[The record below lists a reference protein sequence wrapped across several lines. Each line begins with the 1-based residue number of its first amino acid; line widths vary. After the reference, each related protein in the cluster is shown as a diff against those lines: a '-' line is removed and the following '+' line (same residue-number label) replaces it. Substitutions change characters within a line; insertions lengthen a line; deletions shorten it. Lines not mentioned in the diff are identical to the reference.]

1 MAHGS
6 NNLEHVF
13 MFMLKAKKI
22 ITMMM
27 MMSESDNRLK
37 LFADIEDEILFQ
49 YCQSDSLSEEGLCEK
64 IELYG
69 LESNN
74 DSQTRNYIFFFAACR
89 NERVTEG
96 IIHVRSY
103 YKSSP
108 EIT

>member
-1 MAHGS
+1 MREPVVSA
-6 NNLEHVF
+6 
-13 MFMLKAKKI
+13 
-22 ITMMM
+22 
-27 MMSESDNRLK
+27 MSENNNNSQQSAAVLLVDE
-37 LFADIEDEILFQ
+37 LFS
-49 YCQSDSLSEEGLCEK
+49 YCRSDSLSEEGLCEK